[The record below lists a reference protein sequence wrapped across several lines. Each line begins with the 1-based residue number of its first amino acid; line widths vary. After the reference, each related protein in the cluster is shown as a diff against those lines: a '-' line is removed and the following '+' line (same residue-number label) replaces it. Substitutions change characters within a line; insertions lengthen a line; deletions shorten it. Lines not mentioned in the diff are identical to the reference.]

1 MIPLSSSKALRNPY
15 TRSTRH
21 IPKFIHPVASSD
33 FLETPTKSETFS
45 RHDSELTTVV
55 DKTPTRP
62 PDRYPKGNIVTL
74 QSSMISEQTLTGES
88 PPRNLFIEKEDDCP
102 WVDSEENDDTP
113 RQEILDPSKAYKL
126 CPIDDTSSYAEKGAA
141 QLSTDLDQ
149 VYIPRHQHQNNIP
162 ASVTESSPFR
172 RCRVSE
178 VDPSLYAPVPYREK
192 TKPLVHYLTIE
203 NRPINTRKHLHVGQF
218 FDSPVNLM
226 WKSKFEF
233 FNHLQSEVAKVLA
246 YTNDNIVVSAPTG
259 AGKTCLF
266 EMAMAKLFTV
276 ALQTNSRN
284 QNGIAQQLSKHR
296 KIVYIAPSKA
306 LCDER
311 FEDWSRRFA
320 DMHMGIQCAMITG
333 DAEPGDCYRDMTAAH
348 VILTTPEKWDSITRR
363 WTENFFLIASV
374 KLLLI
379 DEVHLLGDLSRGC
392 CLESVVCRMKTIF
405 QAAQNIQ
412 PTQEQIQS
420 SR

>member
-1 MIPLSSSKALRNPY
+1 MCSCDW
-15 TRSTRH
+15 
-21 IPKFIHPVASSD
+21 SSD
-33 FLETPTKSETFS
+33 
-45 RHDSELTTVV
+45 VC
-55 DKTPTRP
+55 
-62 PDRYPKGNIVTL
+62 
-74 QSSMISEQTLTGES
+74 SS
-88 PPRNLFIEKEDDCP
+88 
-102 WVDSEENDDTP
+102 
-113 RQEILDPSKAYKL
+113 
-126 CPIDDTSSYAEKGAA
+126 
-141 QLSTDLDQ
+141 DL
-149 VYIPRHQHQNNIP
+149 
-162 ASVTESSPFR
+162 
-172 RCRVSE
+172 
-178 VDPSLYAPVPYREK
+178 
-192 TKPLVHYLTIE
+192 
-203 NRPINTRKHLHVGQF
+203 
-218 FDSPVNLM
+218 
-226 WKSKFEF
+226 
-233 FNHLQSEVAKVLA
+233 
-246 YTNDNIVVSAPTG
+246 
-259 AGKTCLF
+259 
-266 EMAMAKLFTV
+266 
-276 ALQTNSRN
+276 TNSRN